1 MTGLVLDRLSV
12 TLGGR
17 PVLREVT
24 LAVPAGTLLAVV
36 GPNGAGKTSLLR
48 AVAGLA
54 PCTGTLSLDGDD
66 VKGGPS
72 GSRARRI
79 AYLPQR
85 SEFAWAL
92 GVRDAV
98 MLGRLPH
105 GDPFSGA
112 TAEDRRAVDAA
123 LDRLGLAGFAARPV
137 TELSGGERARVM
149 LARVLATEAQLLL
162 ADEPTAALDP
172 AHQLA
177 VLGLLRQVA
186 AEGRVVVAVLHDL
199 ALAARFADQ
208 VAVLHEGRLTA
219 IGPPDAA
226 LSDGVLGAVFGLAFA
241 HATVDGRRV
250 PIPLGPR
257 R

>member
-1 MTGLVLDRLSV
+1 MSGLVLDRLSV

-17 PVLREVT
+17 PVLREVS
-24 LAVPAGTLLAVV
+24 LAVPAGTLLTVV

-54 PCTGTLSLDGDD
+54 PCTGAIAL
-66 VKGGPS
+66 GGEDLRV
-72 GSRARRI
+72 GSPVIRARRI

-98 MLGRLPH
+98 LLGRLPH

-112 TAEDRRAVDAA
+112 TAEDSRAVDAA
-123 LDRLGLAGFAARPV
+123 LDRLGLAGFAARLV

-186 AEGRVVVAVLHDL
+186 AEGRIVVAVLHDL

-208 VAVLHEGRLTA
+208 VAVLHDGRLKA
-219 IGPPDAA
+219 IGPPDEA
-226 LSDGVLGAVFGLAFA
+226 LSDGVLGEVFGLAFA

>member
-1 MTGLVLDRLSV
+1 MTALSLDGVSV
-12 TLGGR
+12 ALGRR
-17 PVLREVT
+17 PVLRDVT
-24 LAVPAGTLLAVV
+24 LAVPAGTLVAVV

-48 AVAGLA
+48 ALAGLA
-54 PCTGTLSLDGDD
+54 PASGTMRL
-66 VKGGPS
+66 GGEDLARIAPMA
-72 GSRARRI
+72 RARSI

-85 SEFAWAL
+85 SEIAWDL

-98 MLGRLPH
+98 TLGRLPH

-123 LDRLGLAGFAARPV
+123 LDRLGLSSFAARPV
-137 TELSGGERARVM
+137 TALSGGERARVT
-149 LARVLATEAQLLL
+149 LARVLATGARLIL

-177 VLGLLRQVA
+177 VLGLLREEA
-186 AEGRVVVAVLHDL
+186 AAGRVVLAVLHDL

-208 VAVLHEGRLTA
+208 VAVLHEGRLA
-219 IGPPDAA
+219 AFGPPEEAF
-226 LSDGVLGAVFGLAFA
+226 SDDVLRKVFGLAFT

-250 PIPLGPR
+250 PIPLGPT
-257 R
+257 

>member
-1 MTGLVLDRLSV
+1 MSGLVLERVSV
-12 TLGGR
+12 SLGGR
-17 PVLREVT
+17 PVLQDVT
-24 LAVPAGTLLAVV
+24 LAVEPRALLAVV

-54 PCTGTLSLDGDD
+54 PFTGTMRL
-66 VKGGPS
+66 GGETLGGGTSPA
-72 GSRARRI
+72 RARRI

-85 SEFAWAL
+85 SELAWAL
-92 GVRDAV
+92 SVRDAV

-112 TAEDRRAVDAA
+112 TPQDVRAVAAA

-149 LARVLATEAQLLL
+149 LARVLATEASLLL

-186 AEGRVVVAVLHDL
+186 AEGRIVVAVLHDL

-208 VAVLHEGRLTA
+208 VAVLHDGRLAA

-257 R
+257 

>member
-1 MTGLVLDRLSV
+1 MSGLVLDRVSV
-12 TLGGR
+12 TLGGCS
-17 PVLREVT
+17 VLQELT
-24 LAVPAGTLLAVV
+24 LAVPAGTFLAVV

-48 AVAGLA
+48 AAAGLA
-54 PCTGTLSLDGDD
+54 PCTGTLRLGDED
-66 VKGGPS
+66 LAAASAPA
-72 GSRARRI
+72 RARRI

-92 GVRDAV
+92 SVRDAV

-105 GDPFSGA
+105 GDPFSGP
-112 TAEDRRAVDAA
+112 TVEDRKAAAAA
-123 LDRLGLAGFAARPV
+123 LDRLGLSGFAARAV

-149 LARVLATEAQLLL
+149 LARVLATQAPLLL

-177 VLGLLRQVA
+177 VLGHLRDVA
-186 AEGRVVVAVLHDL
+186 AEGRIVIAVLHDL

-208 VAVLHEGRLTA
+208 VAVLHDGRLAA
-219 IGPPDAA
+219 IGPPDEA
-226 LSDGVLGAVFGLAFA
+226 LSDGVLGRVFGLAFA

-250 PIPLGPR
+250 PIPLGPL
-257 R
+257 